1 MKRMARHLTMLAA
14 VAVTVAGLTAATATA
29 PAEAAACS
37 ATKRTTV
44 KLSASGY
51 HRVYLYKTDYKG
63 NTTSTYRVVRTANV
77 GAPTIVITT
86 CKSSKTGKWKVL
98 ESSFTNHWYD
108 VTVKESA
115 KSVQV
120 TPREGDRGWGTF
132 AVGVSAS
139 KIKFKVDKC
148 VQDPA
153 PISVLGVAHGVLGLP
168 IPVKS
173 PYAVA
178 MWIAD
183 KLLPAA
189 PAGEY
194 RCGEMTNTS
203 FNFSITASGKNA
215 GKVKLTGAKT
225 VSGRATLVK
234 PKYYCGGGV
243 GQFQSVCQVIEKE
256 VVTVKRP

>member
-1 MKRMARHLTMLAA
+1 MTRMARPLTMLAV
-14 VAVTVAGLTAATATA
+14 VALTVAGLTTATA

-37 ATKRTTV
+37 ATRSTTV

-51 HRVYLYKTDYKG
+51 DRVYVQKTDYKG
-63 NTTSTYRVVRTANV
+63 NTTSTYRVARTANV
-77 GAPTIVITT
+77 GAPTIVVTT

-108 VTVKESA
+108 VTVTESA

-120 TPREGDRGWGTF
+120 TPRSGDRGWGVF
-132 AVGVSAS
+132 ALGVSTS
-139 KIKFKVDKC
+139 QIKFKINKC

-153 PISVLGVAHGVLGLP
+153 PISVLGVTHGVLGLP

-178 MWIAD
+178 MWIVD

-194 RCGEMTNTS
+194 RCGQMTSTS
-203 FNFSITASGKNA
+203 FDFTITTSGKDA
-215 GKVKLTGAKT
+215 GKVKLTGDKT
-225 VSGRATLVK
+225 VSGSAAVAK
-234 PKYYCGGGV
+234 PKYYCGDGV
-243 GQFQSVCQVIEKE
+243 GKFQSVCQVIEKE
-256 VVTVKRP
+256 VVTVARP